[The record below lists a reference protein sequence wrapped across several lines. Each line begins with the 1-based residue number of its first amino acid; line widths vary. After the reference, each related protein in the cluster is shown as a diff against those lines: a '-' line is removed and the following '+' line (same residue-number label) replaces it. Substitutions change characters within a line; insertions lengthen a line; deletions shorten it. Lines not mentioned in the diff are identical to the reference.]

1 MGAINDQLLALLYKK
16 CKSIT
21 NSPERGWLWV
31 VIKIVLGESEYIG
44 QPKAGKE
51 MGE

>member
-1 MGAINDQLLALLYKK
+1 MAEYSGVIVRNV
-16 CKSIT
+16 
-21 NSPERGWLWV
+21 GWLWV
-31 VIKIVLGESEYIG
+31 VIKIVLGDSECIG